1 MGSLKPGQVSGGDLP
16 WHALRS
22 RPSSLQLPWT
32 PLSYRCWLPSSA
44 VLPVSWLV
52 LCWRYCCWPL
62 ECWVGFS
69 DTLFSSQSPRLTWRS
84 DFSQRWMF
92 SCFHLQQRLPFLPQA
107 PRQEAGVGVRIPRC
121 HFSMCKLRESS
132 CHLSLPL
139 PVSYKCQRSSS

>member
-1 MGSLKPGQVSGGDLP
+1 MGSLKPGQVSGEDLP

-84 DFSQRWMF
+84 DLAPEAGPSRVA
-92 SCFHLQQRLPFLPQA
+92 FLPS
-107 PRQEAGVGVRIPRC
+107 PSRC
-121 HFSMCKLRESS
+121 VQHSS
-132 CHLSLPL
+132 SAASPAQ
-139 PVSYKCQRSSS
+139 PRSSRSCPRRAARGVCVCARANVCVRARSCVYV